1 MVVTKTESGKITAVL
16 TGEIDHHSARI
27 IRTNIDRDIQCQKPK
42 TLILDFSGVDFMD
55 SSGIGLIM
63 GRYKMMLENDGQ
75 VIIRNPK
82 PYVKKVLN
90 LAGITRIV
98 KLEEQK

>member
-27 IRTNIDRDIQCQKPK
+27 IRSNIDRDIEKEKPK
-42 TLILDFSGVDFMD
+42 VLVMDFSGVNFMD

-63 GRYKMMLENDGQ
+63 GRYKMMLENEGR
-75 VIIRNPK
+75 VIIKSPK
-82 PYVKKVLN
+82 PQIKKVLK

-98 KLEEQK
+98 KVEE

>member
-16 TGEIDHHSARI
+16 TGEIDHHSARV
-27 IRTNIDRDIQCQKPK
+27 IRSNIDRDIEREKPK
-42 TLILDFSGVDFMD
+42 VLILDFSGVNFMD

-63 GRYKMMLENDGQ
+63 GRYKMMLENDGR
-75 VIIRNPK
+75 VIIKSPQ
-82 PYVKKVLN
+82 PYIKKVLK

-98 KLEEQK
+98 KVEE